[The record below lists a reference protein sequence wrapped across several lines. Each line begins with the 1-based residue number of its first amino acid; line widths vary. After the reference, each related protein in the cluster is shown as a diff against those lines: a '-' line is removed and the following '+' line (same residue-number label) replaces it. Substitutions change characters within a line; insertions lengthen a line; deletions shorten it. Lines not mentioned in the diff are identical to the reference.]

1 MSEQSEAGHL
11 EKQEIIIVRRG
22 GHGEDGHHG
31 GAWKIAFADFM
42 TAMMAFFLVMWLTN
56 SSDMATR
63 KQVAQYFNPI
73 KLNDPSPATRGIKQK
88 DDGADRE
95 QSTNGESE
103 AKTNGDPHGNPVA
116 GKEKGGEE
124 KAIFRDPYSVL
135 AEIVSESNKNGD
147 GEMSGKPDGSGLP
160 GLNGGE
166 AYRDPFD
173 PDSWQLSPNMT
184 ESGGRLEDVPPLEFR
199 TAVLPAEDPM
209 SDPSKG
215 PKGTGVDEQ
224 GAGVGEGDQKDKK
237 GYKDAGDEAGAPSG
251 KGTDP
256 KGKAED
262 GKDKITGNKAKAKSG
277 MAPDLATKLRS
288 EIDAKLADLGDHI
301 PSKIQVEDGDGGVTI
316 SLADDIKGGMFPIG
330 SAKPTADAIRM
341 MDRIAAVIAKQ
352 PGDITIRG
360 HTDARPF
367 SNGEYD
373 NWRLSTA
380 RAHMAY
386 YMLVRGGLDENRVKA
401 IEGFADRELKDTKH
415 PEAAINR
422 RIEIFLREP
431 KS

>member
-22 GHGEDGHHG
+22 GHGDDGHHG

-56 SSDMATR
+56 SSDLATR

-88 DDGADRE
+88 DDGADRTE
-95 QSTNGESE
+95 NQNGESSAE
-103 AKTNGDPHGNPVA
+103 TNGDPRGHPTA
-116 GKEKGGEE
+116 GAETGGEE
-124 KAIFRDPYSVL
+124 KSIFRDPYSVL
-135 AEIVSESNKNGD
+135 TEIVSESNKNGE
-147 GEMSGKPDGSGLP
+147 GELTGKPDGSGLP

-173 PDSWQLSPNMT
+173 PESWQLSPNVM
-184 ESGGRLEDVPPLEFR
+184 ESGGRLEDVPPIDFR
-199 TAVLPAEDPM
+199 TAVLPPEDPM
-209 SDPSKG
+209 SDPEKG
-215 PKGTGVDEQ
+215 PKGEGVDEP
-224 GAGVGEGDQKDKK
+224 GKAMAEGDQADKTGFK
-237 GYKDAGDEAGAPSG
+237 AAGEDAGAPSG

-256 KGKAED
+256 KGKAAE
-262 GKDKITGNKAKAKSG
+262 GKDKDAGSGKGKDAEKDMAEKLKAAIGNE
-277 MAPDLATKLRS
+277 LAQ
-288 EIDAKLADLGDHI
+288 LGDHV
-301 PSKIQVEDGDGGVTI
+301 PAKIDVVEGDGGVTI
-316 SLADDIKGGMFPIG
+316 SLADDASGGMFPIG

-341 MDRIAAVIAKQ
+341 MEKIAGVLSERGGA
-352 PGDITIRG
+352 ITIRG
-360 HTDARPF
+360 HTDARPY

-386 YMLVRGGLDENRVKA
+386 YMLARGGLDEQRVKA
-401 IEGFADRELKDTKH
+401 IEGFADRELKDPKN
-415 PEAAINR
+415 PQAAVNR
-422 RIEIFLREP
+422 RIEIFLTEP
-431 KS
+431 RA